1 MFEWNVMTITLRLAA
16 QAWGPLDSD
25 GLSRPVAAR
34 LKTSRS
40 FLEGFPVTVKLK
52 DGITPVAMNL
62 RDFMYVSAAFML
74 DAEVPM
80 RRCVECGSWLAA
92 THQRTRYC
100 SNACLV
106 RASQRKKGLR

>member
-1 MFEWNVMTITLRLAA
+1 MDFPGR
-16 QAWGPLDSD
+16 
-25 GLSRPVAAR
+25 VAAR

-74 DAEVPM
+74 DSEVPM
-80 RRCVECGSWLAA
+80 RRCVECGSAGRHPPANLLLLHA
-92 THQRTRYC
+92 R
-100 SNACLV
+100 LV
-106 RASQRKKGLR
+106 RASQREEVNCSGWLSILSTSTGQR